1 MLRSIFLLP
10 TFTGIEDIREIRKQY
25 DPLADCI
32 PPHITIVF
40 PFESDLSTEQIQQHL
55 AENLLGYRQ
64 FDFSLTGFT
73 GDFRDGYIFLNV
85 EKGKEEII
93 QIHNILYS
101 GNLRSQLDSSRSY
114 VPHLT
119 VGRIK
124 NQEDFLR
131 AISRLPDDINYEGV
145 INKVYVEQIDAKE
158 NSIIEYCHSLAE

>member
-1 MLRSIFLLP
+1 MAS
-10 TFTGIEDIREIRKQY
+10 
-25 DPLADCI
+25 
-32 PPHITIVF
+32 
-40 PFESDLSTEQIQQHL
+40 
-55 AENLLGYRQ
+55 
-64 FDFSLTGFT
+64 
-73 GDFRDGYIFLNV
+73 DGYIFLNV